1 MYCTVIQRTNL
12 YPSVPLPLARVRR
25 SFSLK
30 AKISENLTIFFSKKN
45 VFFFS
50 LFFAFSETLQESENN
65 ESETKIIS
73 EKLKSLKV
81 IFKYLVIF
89 ITDFCRCRF
98 VHRDRYLEQHQTEK
112 IYTEVKDIED
122 MIGYESQKCM
132 HPVHGAAFWG
142 VIRALQSD
150 R

>member
-1 MYCTVIQRTNL
+1 M
-12 YPSVPLPLARVRR
+12 RR

-30 AKISENLTIFFSKKN
+30 AKISENRPIFFCFEAKKM
-45 VFFFS
+45 
-50 LFFAFSETLQESENN
+50 LFFLLIFALSETLQQSENN
-65 ESETKIIS
+65 ESETKILS

-81 IFKYLVIF
+81 IFKYLDSF
-89 ITDFCRCRF
+89 IIDFCRGRF
-98 VHRDRYLEQHQTEK
+98 VHRDRYL
-112 IYTEVKDIED
+112 EVKDIED

-132 HPVHGAAFWG
+132 HPVHGAALLG

>member
-1 MYCTVIQRTNL
+1 M
-12 YPSVPLPLARVRR
+12 
-25 SFSLK
+25 
-30 AKISENLTIFFSKKN
+30 
-45 VFFFS
+45 FFS
-50 LFFAFSETLQESENN
+50 LIFALSETLQQSENN
-65 ESETKIIS
+65 ESETKILS

-81 IFKYLVIF
+81 IFKYLDSF
-89 ITDFCRCRF
+89 ITDFCRGRF

-112 IYTEVKDIED
+112 IDTEVTDIED